1 MPMASRKAQEL
12 SVAVRSPGP
21 GSDDVMT
28 APLHPMHQLLL
39 ARMSAPPIAADALA
53 RPTRMAIAFYG
64 SIAAWGAVWLMFE
77 AVGTAL

>member
-1 MPMASRKAQEL
+1 MPMASRKAREL
-12 SVAVRSPGP
+12 SVAVRSPDR

-39 ARMSAPPIAADALA
+39 ARLSAPPVAAEALA
-53 RPTRMAIAFYG
+53 RPTRMALAFYG

-77 AVGTAL
+77 AIGTAL

>member
-1 MPMASRKAQEL
+1 MPTASRKAREL
-12 SVAVRSPGP
+12 SVAVRSPGR
-21 GSDDVMT
+21 GCDEVMT
-28 APLHPMHQLLL
+28 DPLHPMHQLLL
-39 ARMSAPPIAADALA
+39 ARMSAPPLAADALA